1 MYIPVHLCAYV
12 LKKKLVSEFRL
23 YIYLKYKS
31 GNGKIYID
39 KDIRIHIGKD
49 LNLHEKTVAIQLKKL
64 IELKWIG
71 RDRNNNYHIRSKK
84 LLYDRT
90 SEYKPICYKTE
101 VDFSFSYL
109 NTFRAYLAG
118 AVFGYF
124 INNQKR
130 KRFKKREGLENA
142 SSLQSPAF
150 FPLALIAM
158 NKILGIGISTLET
171 YRLEAVRE
179 KYISFSGEKVECL
192 LMPNYHINWMKKHIP
207 EIGPKLIS
215 RENNTCM
222 QRPNCYST
230 SLHFK
235 RGRFHVT

>member
-90 SEYKPICYKTE
+90 SEYKPICY
-101 VDFSFSYL
+101 
-109 NTFRAYLAG
+109 
-118 AVFGYF
+118 
-124 INNQKR
+124 
-130 KRFKKREGLENA
+130 
-142 SSLQSPAF
+142 
-150 FPLALIAM
+150 
-158 NKILGIGISTLET
+158 
-171 YRLEAVRE
+171 
-179 KYISFSGEKVECL
+179 
-192 LMPNYHINWMKKHIP
+192 
-207 EIGPKLIS
+207 
-215 RENNTCM
+215 
-222 QRPNCYST
+222 
-230 SLHFK
+230 
-235 RGRFHVT
+235 